1 MCGNITVETVNTR
14 DFATGVLCAVINRI
28 LLYTHTKRKQ
38 PQKYTNMDTKACN
51 SHGSNSDVHI
61 ISAEKVDSNFAEM
74 DPTMARDPRVIVN
87 LLALERSTM
96 PHCDYF
102 RHVQR
107 DIQPFMRKVVT
118 TWMLE
123 VGLSGWYIYSA
134 WGS

>member
-1 MCGNITVETVNTR
+1 
-14 DFATGVLCAVINRI
+14 
-28 LLYTHTKRKQ
+28 
-38 PQKYTNMDTKACN
+38 MDTKACN
-51 SHGSNSDVHI
+51 SGNSDVHI

-74 DPTMARDPRVIVN
+74 DPTMASDPRVIVN

-123 VGLSGWYIYSA
+123 VGLFLGVGIWAPWHFELRQRVYLAHGARDISTSYSLT
-134 WGS
+134 

>member
-1 MCGNITVETVNTR
+1 MRGNITVETVNTR
-14 DFATGVLCAVINRI
+14 DRAGVLCVVIKHI
-28 LLYTHTKRKQ
+28 LSCTFKTQ
-38 PQKYTNMDTKACN
+38 TTTNMDTKACASN
-51 SHGSNSDVHI
+51 GNNSDVHI

-123 VGLSGWYIYSA
+123 VGRSGWWYGLWHIDTRYI
-134 WGS
+134 